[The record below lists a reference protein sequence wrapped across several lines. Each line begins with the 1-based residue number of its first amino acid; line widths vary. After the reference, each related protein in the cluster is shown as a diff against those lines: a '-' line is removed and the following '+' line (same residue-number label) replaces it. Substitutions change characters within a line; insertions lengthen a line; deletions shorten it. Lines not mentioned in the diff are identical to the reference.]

1 MYGFRKEHY
10 PSLQQAAI
18 EAVGRI
24 YSAGLMFRNGK
35 LGAGGNNV
43 MADMAAQ
50 AFNVADLAML
60 ASSNNTLE
68 NNLASVIAMRRD
80 YRDQCDLGVDYATTD
95 AILQKIYDEVQVI
108 KSYGLIQF
116 QEPCGVQTSPAK
128 RPSP

>member
-24 YSAGLMFRNGK
+24 YTAGLMFRQGK

-43 MADMAAQ
+43 MADKAAQ

-60 ASSNNTLE
+60 ASSTNVLD
-68 NNLASVIAMRRD
+68 NNLAKVITLRRQ
-80 YRDQCDLGVDYATTD
+80 YRDQSDMGVDYATTN

-116 QEPCGVQTSPAK
+116 KEPYGSQNGPAQT
-128 RPSP
+128 PSP